1 VSRDRTRP
9 TYVCEECG
17 AQSPR
22 WEGRCP
28 QCAKWNTLVN
38 QPQSIRSE
46 RAGWVGTTPSH
57 PQELSQ
63 IVSDKAQRI
72 ATGSAELNLVLGGG
86 LVPGS
91 LVLFAG
97 DPGIGKSTLLLQTSA
112 QLGIGDKRVL
122 YVSGEESAQQVKLRA
137 ERLGITGKG
146 VLFLAETE
154 TEEILSR
161 LDELN
166 PSMAVVDSVQT
177 LFTQGATSSP
187 GTVAQVRECTRR
199 LMQWAKE
206 HETPVLLA
214 GHVTKDGT
222 VAGPRVLE
230 HMVDVVLYLEGD
242 TFGVHRILRAVKNR
256 FGSTNE
262 VGLFAMGERGMSD
275 VEDPSGLFL
284 SYRGEAM
291 PGSTVIATLEGT
303 RPLLAEMQALL
314 SPTVFPQPR
323 RTASGVDFQRLIL
336 VAAVMGKQPGFS
348 LAAQDIIVNITGGL
362 RIVEPA
368 ADLGMAVAM
377 ASSFR
382 NAPCQPRTVVIGEVG
397 LGGEVRPVFGLER
410 RLNEAVKLGFK
421 QAIIPEAQAR
431 DAEGPAI
438 LCLPVSTVRQA
449 VTKALISGHKQDQ
462 QKRNTPLL
470 EKEAV

>member
-1 VSRDRTRP
+1 MSRDRSRP
-9 TYVCEECG
+9 TYICNECG

-28 QCAKWNTLVN
+28 QCGQWNTLVN

-46 RAGWVGTTPSH
+46 RAGWLGATPSH

-63 IVSDKAQRI
+63 IVADKAQRI
-72 ATGSAELNLVLGGG
+72 ATASAELNLVLGGG

-137 ERLGITGKG
+137 ERLGITGEG
-146 VLFLAETE
+146 ILFLAETD

-177 LFTQGATSSP
+177 LFTQGASSSP

-206 HETPVLLA
+206 HGTPVLLA

-222 VAGPRVLE
+222 VANDLVISS
-230 HMVDVVLYLEGD
+230 Y
-242 TFGVHRILRAVKNR
+242 A
-256 FGSTNE
+256 
-262 VGLFAMGERGMSD
+262 RGYICIIKCPDSR
-275 VEDPSGLFL
+275 PS
-284 SYRGEAM
+284 
-291 PGSTVIATLEGT
+291 
-303 RPLLAEMQALL
+303 
-314 SPTVFPQPR
+314 
-323 RTASGVDFQRLIL
+323 
-336 VAAVMGKQPGFS
+336 
-348 LAAQDIIVNITGGL
+348 
-362 RIVEPA
+362 
-368 ADLGMAVAM
+368 
-377 ASSFR
+377 SSS
-382 NAPCQPRTVVIGEVG
+382 VIGYEY
-397 LGGEVRPVFGLER
+397 LYF
-410 RLNEAVKLGFK
+410 
-421 QAIIPEAQAR
+421 II
-431 DAEGPAI
+431 
-438 LCLPVSTVRQA
+438 
-449 VTKALISGHKQDQ
+449 
-462 QKRNTPLL
+462 
-470 EKEAV
+470 